1 MAGSGRP
8 GPAIRRTIEVMRWDE
23 DALFQQF
30 LLRDPSFNGKF
41 LTGVLT
47 TGIYCLPSCP
57 ARRPKR
63 ENVRFFRSPAEAL
76 NSGLRPC
83 RRCRPDY
90 FYRGVEW
97 HENLFEET
105 AMRVRSNPAAFF
117 DISALARA
125 AGVSRTA
132 LNTLFRDHAHESP
145 AAFLRSV
152 RVEHVCRLLQEGA
165 KPGDAAASAGFESS
179 SSFHEQ
185 FIARTGLTPGTYAAL
200 PGSSSFVLRLP
211 AAYRFRT
218 VLDFYGR
225 DTESVSESVLESS
238 LRKCFM
244 LEGRPVVVNIRFT
257 GGTAVCDSDSLD
269 GYGVHRAA
277 VRMLGLDSDGA
288 GFERQFGADEMLGS
302 IIARQRGLRIPLTPD
317 PWEAL
322 AWAII
327 GQQISLR
334 FAVTLRREL
343 IRTASEQHSSGLR
356 AHPSPAAV
364 GALTVDALRA
374 LKFSG
379 SKAEYLLTAARA
391 VASGE
396 LKLDTLR
403 QLSAS
408 HAARLLG
415 ALRGVGPWTVQYAFL
430 RGLGFGDCL
439 LAGDAGLAQGLHR
452 MTGHRPNEEQIREL
466 MVRYAPHRSLA
477 TYHIW
482 TSLKGVPHA
491 D

>member
-1 MAGSGRP
+1 
-8 GPAIRRTIEVMRWDE
+8 MRWNE

-30 LLRDPSFNGKF
+30 LLRDPSLNGKF

-63 ENVRFFRSPAEAL
+63 ENVRFFRSPAEARDT
-76 NSGLRPC
+76 GLRPC
-83 RRCRPDY
+83 LRCRPDH
-90 FYRGVEW
+90 FYRGAEW
-97 HENLFEET
+97 HESLFEQT
-105 AMRVRSNPAAFF
+105 AARVRSNPAALP

-125 AGVSRTA
+125 AGMSRTA
-132 LNTLFRDHAHESP
+132 LNTLFRDHAQESP
-145 AAFLRSV
+145 AAFLRGV
-152 RVEHVCRLLQEGA
+152 RVEHVCHLLQSGA
-165 KPGDAAASAGFESS
+165 KPVDAAAAAGFESS
-179 SSFHEQ
+179 SSFHDQ
-185 FIARTGLTPGTYAAL
+185 FIGRTGLTPGAYAAL
-200 PGSSSFVLRLP
+200 AGRSSFVLRLP
-211 AAYRFRT
+211 AGYRFRT

-225 DTESVSESVLESS
+225 DTESVSESVGETS
-238 LRKCFM
+238 LQKCF
-244 LEGRPVVVNIRFT
+244 LFGARPTVIHIAFK
-257 GGTAVCDSDSLD
+257 GDSAVCESDSPD
-269 GYGVHRAA
+269 AYGLHRVA
-277 VRMLGLDSDGA
+277 VRILGLDSDGA
-288 GFERQFGADEMLGS
+288 GFERQFHGDTLLGS
-302 IIARQRGLRIPLTPD
+302 AILRQRGLRIPLTPT

-343 IRTASEQHSSGLR
+343 IRAAGEQHACGLR
-356 AHPSPAAV
+356 AHPSAEAV
-364 GALTVDALRA
+364 TAMSVDNLRA

-396 LKLDTLR
+396 LKLDTMR

-415 ALRGVGPWTVQYAFL
+415 GLRGVGPWTVQYAFL
-430 RGLGFGDCL
+430 RGLGFADCL

-452 MTGHRPNEEQIREL
+452 MTAGRPDQGQIREL
-466 MVRYAPHRSLA
+466 MAKYAPWRSLA

-482 TSLKGVPHA
+482 TSLKGEPHA
-491 D
+491 N

>member
-1 MAGSGRP
+1 
-8 GPAIRRTIEVMRWDE
+8 MRWDE

-41 LTGVLT
+41 VTGVLT

-63 ENVRFFRSPAEAL
+63 ENIRFFRTQAEAL
-76 NSGLRPC
+76 KMGLRPC

-90 FYRGVEW
+90 FYRGAEW

-105 AMRVRSNPAAFF
+105 ALRVRSNPAAFPG
-117 DISALARA
+117 ISALARA

-152 RVEHVCRLLQEGA
+152 RVQDVCRRLQQGA
-165 KPGDAAASAGFESS
+165 KPGDAAAAAGFESS

-185 FIARTGLTPGTYAAL
+185 FIARTGLTPGGYAVL
-200 PGSSSFVLRLP
+200 PVSSSFLLRLP
-211 AAYRFRT
+211 VGYRFRT

-225 DTESVSESVLESS
+225 DTESLSESVDECS

-244 LEGRPVVVNIRFT
+244 LEGRPVVVYIRFK
-257 GGTAVCDSDSLD
+257 GDTAICESDSSD
-269 GYGVHRAA
+269 AYGVHRA
-277 VRMLGLDSDGA
+277 VIRMLGLDSDGV
-288 GFERQFGADEMLGS
+288 GFERQFSSDELLGS
-302 IIARQRGLRIPLTPD
+302 TVVKQRGLRIPLTPT

-327 GQQISLR
+327 GQQINLR

-343 IRTASEQHSSGLR
+343 IRAAGAQHASGLR

-364 GALTVDALRA
+364 AAMTVDALRA

-391 VASGE
+391 VTSGE
-396 LKLDTLR
+396 LKLDTMR

-415 ALRGVGPWTVQYAFL
+415 AVRGVGAWTVQYAFL
-430 RGLGFGDCL
+430 RGLGFADCL

-452 MTGHRPNEEQIREL
+452 LTGNRPDEPQIRNL
-466 MVRYAPHRSLA
+466 MAKYAPWRSLA
-477 TYHIW
+477 TYHVW
-482 TSLKGVPHA
+482 TSLKGELHA
-491 D
+491 N